1 MPMTQ
6 LLFADQLG
14 PHFDLGEPI
23 VLVESAGRLAARP
36 YHWQKAHLIL
46 SALRHRAQD
55 DGVTLVSTD
64 SYREFLA
71 STDDT
76 FRVINPTSFGYRKLV
91 ASDRFEVAPSR
102 GFVTS
107 EEDWASW
114 VGSKAGKRLLLE
126 DFYRG
131 SRRRTGLLMEGAE
144 PVGGAWNFDHEN
156 RLPAP
161 KKTSTL
167 PVVAPW
173 YPTEDEIDAEVRRDL
188 TRWQTEGKIRLVG
201 SDGPR
206 LFAATREEALL
217 ALEHFITERLDLFGP
232 YEDAGLKGDWAMAH
246 SLLSV
251 PLNLG
256 LLDPLEV
263 AKAAEA
269 AYLAGN
275 ARLSSV
281 EGFIRQVTGWRDF
294 VWHLYWHFGEEYLEQ
309 NFLSATAPMPES
321 WQKLEAA
328 SIDAACV
335 SHAVEKTN
343 ERGWL
348 HHIERLMILGNVALQ
363 RGMNPRQLND
373 WFIDSFVDGTPWVMP
388 ANVIGMSQFADGGR
402 MSTKPYIGGG
412 AYISKMTNYCG
423 GCAFDPKVRVG
434 ENACP
439 LTAGYWAFL
448 DKNEG
453 ALAGNF
459 RIAQPM
465 AAMRKMVDREAIRD
479 QENLRGTAV

>member
-1 MPMTQ
+1 MTQ

-23 VLVESAGRLAARP
+23 VLVESVGRLAARP

-46 SALRHRAQD
+46 SALRHRALD
-55 DGVTLVSTD
+55 DGVTLVAAD
-64 SYREFLA
+64 SYRAFLA
-71 STDDT
+71 ATDSV
-76 FRVINPTSFGYRKLV
+76 FSVVNPTSFGYRKLV
-91 ASDRFEVAPSR
+91 ASTRFDVLPSR

-107 EEDWASW
+107 EKDWATW
-114 VGSKAGKRLLLE
+114 VESKSGKRLLLE

-131 SRRRTGLLMEGAE
+131 TRRRTGLLMEGAE

-167 PVVAPW
+167 PVPAPW

-188 TRWQTEGKIRLVG
+188 TRWHAEGKIRLVG

-206 LFAATREEALL
+206 LFAVTREEALV
-217 ALEHFITERLDLFGP
+217 ALEHFIVERLDLFGP
-232 YEDAGLKGDWAMAH
+232 YEDAGLTGDWAMSH

-263 AKAAEA
+263 ARAAES

-294 VWHLYWHFGEEYLEQ
+294 VWHLYWHFGEQYVEQ
-309 NFLSATAPMPES
+309 NFLGAQTPLPKSWETLDAES
-321 WQKLEAA
+321 V
-328 SIDAACV
+328 DAACV
-335 SHAVEKTN
+335 SHAIEKVDQ
-343 ERGWL
+343 RGWL

-373 WFIDSFVDGTPWVMP
+373 WFMNSFVDGTPWVMP
-388 ANVIGMSQFADGGR
+388 ANVIGMSQFADGGK

-412 AYISKMTNYCG
+412 AYVSRMTNYCG
-423 GCAFDPKVRVG
+423 GCIFDPKVRVG
-434 ENACP
+434 DKACP
-439 LTAGYWAFL
+439 VTAGYWAFL

-459 RIAQPM
+459 RMAQPL
-465 AAMRKMVDREAIRD
+465 AAMRKMVDREAIRN
-479 QENLRGTAV
+479 QENLRGTAL